1 MAWQMVDYIS
11 HRPSAIDRFLF
22 IGDDFFGAARRAS
35 QDHAARRRS
44 DELDDVLHFR
54 ARERAV
60 LLDLL
65 QRAGGVELRL
75 EEIPEG
81 ALEFCDHVLREA
93 AAHQSDRVG
102 TIDTRRPAAD
112 RAGV

>member
-1 MAWQMVDYIS
+1 MAWKIDHYIS
-11 HRPSAIDRFLF
+11 HQPSAIDGFLF
-22 IGDDFFGAARRAS
+22 IRDDFFRAARRAA
-35 QDHAARRRS
+35 QDHPARRRA

-65 QRAGGVELRL
+65 QRARGIELRL

-93 AAHQSDRVG
+93 AAHQPDRVG
-102 TIDTRRPAAD
+102 T
-112 RAGV
+112 V